1 VNGTAALLLALTAVV
16 AVGDWLVVSANN
28 RRLEYV
34 LKPLTTVGLIAVA
47 VALEPRDPAARVLFV
62 IALTLSLAGDV
73 LLMLPNRKRF
83 FPFGLGSF
91 LLAHLAYIPGLFLL
105 GTATGG
111 LVAGFVVAVVGGAL
125 VGRKVL
131 PAVRH
136 TDPSLTVPVIVYLM
150 VILAM
155 LVAASGTLL
164 PLAIAGAVLFCVSDA
179 VLAFREFGTA
189 GPHDGVVVMVTYH
202 LAQALLVLSLVA
214 W

>member
-1 VNGTAALLLALTAVV
+1 VTGTAALLLALTAVV

-73 LLMLPNRKRF
+73 LLMLPNRRRF

-91 LLAHLAYIPGLFLL
+91 LVAHLAYIPGLFLL
-105 GTATGG
+105 GAATGG
-111 LVAGFVVAVVGGAL
+111 LVAGFVVAVAGGVL
-125 VGRKVL
+125 VGRRIL

-136 TDPSLTVPVIVYLM
+136 SDPSLAVPVITYLM

-189 GPHDGVVVMVTYH
+189 RPRDGVVVMVTYH
-202 LAQALLVLSLVA
+202 LAQALLVLSLMT